1 MGFLDSLEG
10 DLKNLEAA
18 AERDPAEAARRQAAR
33 DAERAAARAS
43 ASHAE
48 QLRTSKFTAD
58 LLNQAVLLGRAR
70 RLIVRVSWIGSALR
84 LEARDHRLE
93 LRPTATNVEAH
104 FLNGTAEAR
113 SQAVDFSSRP
123 EDLARLWLDS
133 ILQAPE
139 SGVS

>member
-10 DLKNLEAA
+10 DLKNLESA
-18 AERDPAEAARRQAAR
+18 AERDPAEVARRQAAR

-48 QLRTSKFTAD
+48 QLRTSKFTGD

-70 RLIVRVSWIGSALR
+70 RLNVRVSWIGSALR

-93 LRPTATNVEAH
+93 LRPTPNSVEAH
-104 FLNGTAEAR
+104 FFNGPAETECHV
-113 SQAVDFSSRP
+113 VDFSSNP
-123 EDLARLWLDS
+123 EDLARRWLDS
-133 ILQAPE
+133 IC
-139 SGVS
+139 

>member
-10 DLKNLEAA
+10 DLKNLESA

-58 LLNQAVLLGRAR
+58 LLNQVVLLGRSR
-70 RLIVRVSWIGSALR
+70 RLMVRVTWIGSSLR
-84 LEARDHRLE
+84 LEAREHRLE
-93 LRPTATNVEAH
+93 LRPTANNVEAH
-104 FLNGTAEAR
+104 FLSGSAETER
-113 SQAVDFSSRP
+113 LAVDFSSNP
-123 EDLARLWLDS
+123 EDLAKRWLDS
-133 ILQAPE
+133 FGA
-139 SGVS
+139 V